1 MPGPRATASPSRPGS
16 PIRSTR
22 FSTSTRRSMS
32 RPPTAW
38 RGFCRMPELRLDLR
52 GLKCPLPVLIT
63 RKHLATLGAGDRV
76 EVECSDP
83 LAAIDIP
90 HMLAEQGDILE
101 RQETHD
107 GVLKFVIRKK

>member
-1 MPGPRATASPSRPGS
+1 
-16 PIRSTR
+16 
-22 FSTSTRRSMS
+22 MS

-38 RGFCRMPELRLDLR
+38 PGLCRMPELRLDLR

-63 RKHLATLGAGDRV
+63 RKHLATLGAG
-76 EVECSDP
+76 ETIAVECSDP

-90 HMLAEQGDILE
+90 HMLAQQGEILE
-101 RQETHD
+101 RQEMRD